1 MAILIMRFVVG
12 VKLYFLLEN
21 YVHFNTAMVVNV
33 LFAHED
39 LHNTALARQSN
50 VSLHIKIEES
60 SSY

>member
-12 VKLYFLLEN
+12 VKLYFFLLEN

-39 LHNTALARQSN
+39 LHNTALARQF
-50 VSLHIKIEES
+50 K
-60 SSY
+60 